1 MQIRASLC
9 GICFLAAA
17 GNVQSAIWK
26 LLISALTFSAVSTLF
41 LGGEEP
47 PRILQEKQ
55 YPCRLSMP
63 LTGYRTT
70 CQLAGGTKLMNND
83 LERKKKKK
91 NTKLTI

>member
-26 LLISALTFSAVSTLF
+26 LLISGLTFSVSTLF

-47 PRILQEKQ
+47 PRILQKKQ
-55 YPCRLSMP
+55 YPCQLSMP

-83 LERKKKKK
+83 LERKKKKP
-91 NTKLTI
+91 TKPTI

>member
-17 GNVQSAIWK
+17 GNVQSAIWE
-26 LLISALTFSAVSTLF
+26 LLISGLTFSTVSTLF
-41 LGGEEP
+41 LGDEEP

-63 LTGYRTT
+63 LAGYRTT

-83 LERKKKKK
+83 LERKK
-91 NTKLTI
+91 NPQN